1 LSSSRGS
8 VERPAVGFE
17 EVIMYTID
25 TMILRLLE
33 LKEIAAQGGKTPVAI
48 GNSTCMQPA
57 AIVEITAATP
67 VAGICGTTWTYA
79 IANTTEILRI
89 T

>member
-1 LSSSRGS
+1 
-8 VERPAVGFE
+8 
-17 EVIMYTID
+17 MYTID
-25 TMILRLLE
+25 SLIERLTE
-33 LKEIAAQGGKTPVAI
+33 LKRIAKQGGETPVAI
-48 GNSTCMQPA
+48 GNSTCMQPP

-67 VAGICGTTWTYA
+67 VAGICGTRWTYT